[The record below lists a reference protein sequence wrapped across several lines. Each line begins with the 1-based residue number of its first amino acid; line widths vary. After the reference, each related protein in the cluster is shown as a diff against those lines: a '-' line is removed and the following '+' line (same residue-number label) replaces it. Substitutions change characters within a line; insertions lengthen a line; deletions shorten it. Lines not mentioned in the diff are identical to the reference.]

1 MSDHFRVIGIHDDH
15 NASACLLDD
24 GKLVFSL
31 QEERTNGIKNF
42 NGFPSNAIERALQ
55 CEMLSVLH
63 PIQKI
68 ILFDPRSSPE
78 ARILRIIA
86 LSNSSQRS
94 PLSAVVLN
102 T

>member
-55 CEMLSVLH
+55 CAMPCCTPSKRSYYLTRDPH
-63 PIQKI
+63 QK
-68 ILFDPRSSPE
+68 PE
-78 ARILRIIA
+78 
-86 LSNSSQRS
+86 S
-94 PLSAVVLN
+94 
-102 T
+102 